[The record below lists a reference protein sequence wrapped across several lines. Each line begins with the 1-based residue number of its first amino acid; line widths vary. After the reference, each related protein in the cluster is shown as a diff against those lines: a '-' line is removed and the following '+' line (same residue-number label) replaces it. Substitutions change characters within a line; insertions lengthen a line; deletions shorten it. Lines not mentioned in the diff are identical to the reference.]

1 MKSETTMQFDVI
13 TMFPSAFLG
22 PLEDGVFSRARKK
35 GRIAI
40 RVHDLRRFGLGVHR
54 KVDDVPYGGG
64 AGMVLRPEPLISA
77 TRWVRETYPVESDRV
92 VALSPQ
98 GRCFDQALVEEAAK
112 LQRIVFLCGRY
123 EGIDER
129 VCESVVDEE
138 WSVGDFVLSGGEP
151 AAIVMMDAI
160 ARFVPEVL
168 GNDRSAREDSF
179 GGVGLD
185 HPHYTR
191 PSEYEGMEVPPVLM
205 SGDHKAIRRW
215 RQLAARQATK
225 LKRPDLLSGEENDD
239 ECDSDARK

>member
-1 MKSETTMQFDVI
+1 MQFDVI
-13 TMFPSAFLG
+13 TMFPSAFQG
-22 PLEDGVFSRARKK
+22 PLEDGVFGRARRK

-40 RVHDLRRFGLGVHR
+40 RIHDLRRFGLGPHR

-64 AGMVLRPEPLISA
+64 AGMVLRPEPLIRA
-77 TRWVRETYPVESDRV
+77 TRWVRETYPAVPDRV

-98 GRCFDQALVEEAAK
+98 GRCFDQALVEEAAG
-112 LQRIVFLCGRY
+112 LQRILFLCGRY
-123 EGIDER
+123 EGMDER

-160 ARFVPEVL
+160 ARFVPGVL

-179 GGVGLD
+179 GDSGLD

-191 PSEYEGMEVPPVLM
+191 PPDFEGMEVPSVLM
-205 SGDHKAIRRW
+205 SGDHKAIRDW
-215 RQLAARQATK
+215 RQQAARQATK
-225 LKRPDLLSGEENDD
+225 LKRPDLLSGEENDN
-239 ECDSDARK
+239 ECNSNARK